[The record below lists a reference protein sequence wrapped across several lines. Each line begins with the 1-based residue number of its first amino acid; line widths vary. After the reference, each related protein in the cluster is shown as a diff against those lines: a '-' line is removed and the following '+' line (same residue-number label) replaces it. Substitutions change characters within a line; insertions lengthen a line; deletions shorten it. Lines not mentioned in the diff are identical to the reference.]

1 MSGAGSGNKLSVRI
15 PHRTDLTAYI
25 EHFRARVLQDALAEA
40 TANYWIRRAETF
52 EAVGNPRCDEI
63 ALACRR
69 HATLIPLGGDELVA
83 AALEEVA

>member
-1 MSGAGSGNKLSVRI
+1 MSARQAGLVA
-15 PHRTDLTAYI
+15 HI
-25 EHFRARVLQDALAEA
+25 EHFRSRVLQDALLEA
-40 TANYWIRRAETF
+40 TANYWIRRAKTF

-69 HATLIPLGGDELVA
+69 HATLAPLGGDAGLVA